1 MITLSLNEIDAAVK
15 RAARGAGLS
24 WGLAEEAGKAARML
38 ACGGLCGLDL
48 VLRALRH
55 EENGDPGTSPFRLGP
70 ALCDGALPP
79 GPDGSVLTGAV
90 RNPAILLGYAALV
103 AKASGNP
110 LAVAWP
116 GCDVLLGGG
125 AADIRSAG
133 TLTIERVEAVRLAV
147 VPGALLERAE
157 ARCATDEATWS
168 ALLALGHRTFVPP
181 SAHSRAK
188 GAGAGLS
195 DND

>member
-15 RAARGAGLS
+15 RAARGVGLS

-38 ACGGLCGLDL
+38 ASGGLCGLDL

-55 EENGDPGTSPFRLGP
+55 DEHGDPGTSPFRLGP
-70 ALCDGALPP
+70 ALCDGVLPP

-90 RNPAILLGYAALV
+90 RDPGILLGYAALM
-103 AKASGNP
+103 AKAAGNP
-110 LAVAWP
+110 LTVTWP
-116 GCDVLLGGG
+116 GCDVMVGGG
-125 AADIRSAG
+125 AADIRTAG
-133 TLTIERVEAVRLAV
+133 ALTIERAEAVRLAAA
-147 VPGALLERAE
+147 PGAVLGRTE

-168 ALLALGHRTFVPP
+168 ALVALGHRTFVPP

-188 GAGAGLS
+188 GAGSGLS